1 MFTVAFHTQKLVSQP
16 EPLPLPLS
24 SHGYALQRALFTCQA
39 TKQCGKTAAFM
50 ILQWGFSQ
58 HKAAS
63 QTTFFFTFFF
73 ISKQDFTVKKKK
85 ISVHPQAFEEHYERG
100 FKRKELCDLEHCILN
115 EHPWKNCVQVRKKES
130 PKPTYPP
137 EFKLLPCLGLAW
149 LA

>member
-24 SHGYALQRALFTCQA
+24 SHGCALQRALFTCQA

-63 QTTFFFTFFF
+63 QTTFFLHFFF

-85 ISVHPQAFEEHYERG
+85 KKSQSTHRLLRNIMRGASKEKSSATLSIAFWMNIHGKTVYKSEKKSHQN
-100 FKRKELCDLEHCILN
+100 LHIHQSLN
-115 EHPWKNCVQVRKKES
+115 YSHV
-130 PKPTYPP
+130 
-137 EFKLLPCLGLAW
+137 
-149 LA
+149 